1 MEQWNPQCPFA
12 DVLQLERMAALVQML
27 ALLAGRTLALMRIV
41 VSDHALEQARVLA
54 IYAALVGDHG
64 RSAQGTT
71 TP

>member
-1 MEQWNPQCPFA
+1 
-12 DVLQLERMAALVQML
+12 MAALVQML